1 MNNEIQGAE
10 DLDEFQHRTN
20 PHPEVIALRNQLKG
34 LDKVNEELRK
44 KLNFENLLVDK
55 CRDAVVSYPP
65 LKKNKVSFNLKD
77 KEEDEHACVLV
88 LTDLHGEEV
97 VDADETE
104 GMIEFNWDIFQDRM
118 WAVVDKTIK
127 IVNTRRKARDIK
139 KLYINLLGDIITGE
153 IHDELTRTNSFTRPT
168 AVVNIAHVISQMI
181 QVLSSHFEEVVV
193 SGVAGNH
200 GREDKKISAKQ
211 YSERNWDT
219 AIYRL
224 CSMLTKNLKNVSWNI
239 TKSYAMV
246 VNVLGNRILLKHGD
260 DVRGGTHPFYPLI
273 RDTAKEADK
282 RRGTPHEFDY
292 IQQGHLHTWSV
303 LENVRFLCPSLMG
316 GSQYGNRLHL
326 KSKPAVLL
334 QFYTEK
340 LREPA
345 NEIIDLRAKQ
355 KPHQFA
361 NIPAWV

>member
-1 MNNEIQGAE
+1 MNNEIPGSEA
-10 DLDEFQHRTN
+10 LDEFQHRTN
-20 PHPEVIALRNQLKG
+20 PHPETIALRNQLK
-34 LDKVNEELRK
+34 DITKYSEELRK
-44 KLNFENLLVDK
+44 RLNFENLLVDK
-55 CRDAVVSYPP
+55 IKDAIVSYPP
-65 LKKNKVSFNLKD
+65 LKKNKVTFNLKD
-77 KEEDEHACVLV
+77 KEEDEHAAVLV

-97 VDADETE
+97 VEADETE
-104 GMIEFNWDIFQDRM
+104 GMIEFNWQIFLDRM

-153 IHDELTRTNSFTRPT
+153 IHDELMRTNSFTRPT
-168 AVVNIAHVISQMI
+168 AVVNIAHVISQVV
-181 QVLSSHFEEVVV
+181 QVLASHFDEVIV

-200 GREDKKISAKQ
+200 GREDKKTSTKQ
-211 YSERNWDT
+211 LAERNWDT

-224 CSMLTKNLKNVSWNI
+224 CAMMTDKLPNVTWNI

-260 DVRGGTHPFYPLI
+260 DVHGGTHPFYPLI

-282 RRGTPHEFDY
+282 RRGTEHEFDY

-316 GSQYGNRLHL
+316 GSQYANRLHL

-340 LREPA
+340 RREPS
-345 NEIIDLRAKQ
+345 NEIIDLRSKQ
-355 KPHQFA
+355 RPHQFA
-361 NIPAWV
+361 NLPEWV